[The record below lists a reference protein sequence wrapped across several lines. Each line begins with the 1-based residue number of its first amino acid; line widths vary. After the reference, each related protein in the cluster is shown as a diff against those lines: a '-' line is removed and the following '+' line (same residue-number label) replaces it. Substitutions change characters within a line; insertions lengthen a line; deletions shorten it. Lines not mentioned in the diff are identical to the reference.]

1 MSDTQ
6 VTTLD
11 DDTTSVPSAPAAEKP
26 AKAGKAT
33 NAGKATKAST
43 AIAAE
48 AGLTGNRKTIVI
60 HQGEGAA
67 GREDVVVGVNGVMFS
82 IKRGKPVDVPVEV
95 VHVLENAVTT
105 VYENGEA
112 IDTPRFAFSVLGQ

>member
-11 DDTTSVPSAPAAEKP
+11 DDTTATATAVAGTPTSGKEKGG
-26 AKAGKAT
+26 AKA
-33 NAGKATKAST
+33 NAKASS
-43 AIAAE
+43 AVAKE
-48 AGLTGNRKTIVI
+48 AGLKGDRKTIVI

-82 IKRGKPVDVPVEV
+82 IKRGKPVEVPSEV

-105 VYENGEA
+105 VYENGQA
-112 IDTPRFAFSVLGQ
+112 IDTPRFAFSVVGQ

>member
-11 DDTTSVPSAPAAEKP
+11 DDTTTAPAATSAEKSG
-26 AKAGKAT
+26 KAGKA
-33 NAGKATKAST
+33 KAAA

-48 AGLTGNRKTIVI
+48 AGLTGKRKTIVI

-67 GREDVVVGVNGVMFS
+67 GRDDVTVGVNGVTFN
-82 IKRGKPVDVPVEV
+82 IKRGKPIDAPAEV

-112 IDTPRFAFSVLGQ
+112 IDTPRFAFSVVSQ

>member
-11 DDTTSVPSAPAAEKP
+11 DDTSVAQATEKAPK
-26 AKAGKAT
+26 
-33 NAGKATKAST
+33 TKAAKVTT
-43 AIAAE
+43 AAAAE
-48 AGLTGNRKTIVI
+48 AGLSGNRKTIEI

-67 GREDVVVGVNGVMFS
+67 GREDVPVGVNGVMYL
-82 IKRGKPVDVPVEV
+82 IKRGKPVEVPTEV
-95 VHVLENAVTT
+95 VGVLETAVTT

-112 IDTPRFAFSVLGQ
+112 IDTPRFAFSVVSQ

>member
-11 DDTTSVPSAPAAEKP
+11 NDTSVAPATEKAP
-26 AKAGKAT
+26 K
-33 NAGKATKAST
+33 TKA
-43 AIAAE
+43 AKVAAAAAAE
-48 AGLTGNRKTIVI
+48 AGLSGKRKTIVI

-67 GREDVVVGVNGVMFS
+67 GREDVPVGVNGVMYL
-82 IKRGKPVDVPVEV
+82 IKRGKPVEVPTEV
-95 VHVLENAVTT
+95 VGVLETAVTT

-112 IDTPRFAFSVLGQ
+112 IDTPRFAFSVVSQ

>member
-11 DDTTSVPSAPAAEKP
+11 DDTTPAPSAPAAEKP
-26 AKAGKAT
+26 AK
-33 NAGKATKAST
+33 AGKATKAST

-48 AGLTGNRKTIVI
+48 AGLTGKRKTIVI
-60 HQGEGAA
+60 HHGEGAA
-67 GREDVVVGVNGVMFS
+67 GREDVMVGVNGVMFA
-82 IKRGKPVDVPVEV
+82 IKRGKPVEVPAEV

-105 VYENGEA
+105 TYENGQA
-112 IDTPRFAFSVLGQ
+112 IDTPRYAFSVVSQ

>member
-11 DDTTSVPSAPAAEKP
+11 DDTKTTATPPAEKP
-26 AKAGKAT
+26 AKGGK
-33 NAGKATKAST
+33 GSKAS
-43 AIAAE
+43 AAAAE

-67 GREDVVVGVNGVMFS
+67 GREDVMVGVNGVMFM
-82 IKRGKPVDVPVEV
+82 IKRGKPVDVPTEV

-112 IDTPRFAFSVLGQ
+112 IDTPRFAFSVVSQ

>member
-1 MSDTQ
+1 MNDTK
-6 VTTLD
+6 VTTLEE
-11 DDTTSVPSAPAAEKP
+11 DTPVAAAAPVTE
-26 AKAGKAT
+26 KAT
-33 NAGKATKAST
+33 KEKATKAATSKST
-43 AIAAE
+43 AAAKE
-48 AGLTGNRKTIVI
+48 AGLNGDRKVILI
-60 HQGEGAA
+60 HQGEGTA
-67 GREDVVVGVNGVMFS
+67 GREDVVVGVNGVMFN

>member
-11 DDTTSVPSAPAAEKP
+11 DEKTTTAAADKATGTKAKAAE
-26 AKAGKAT
+26 AKAAKGSVA
-33 NAGKATKAST
+33 ASD
-43 AIAAE
+43 

-67 GREDVVVGVNGVMFS
+67 GRDDVQVGVNGVMFN

-95 VHVLENAVTT
+95 VHVLENAVTKI
-105 VYENGEA
+105 YEGGEE
-112 IDTPRFAFSVLGQ
+112 ISTPRFAFSVVSQ

>member
-11 DDTTSVPSAPAAEKP
+11 DETTAAPAAEKAGKEKA
-26 AKAGKAT
+26 AKATGKASS
-33 NAGKATKAST
+33 AVAK
-43 AIAAE
+43 E
-48 AGLTGNRKTIVI
+48 AGLTGSRKTIVI

-112 IDTPRFAFSVLGQ
+112 IDTPRFAFSVVGQ

>member
-11 DDTTSVPSAPAAEKP
+11 DDTATASAAPATDKSGR
-26 AKAGKAT
+26 AGKA
-33 NAGKATKAST
+33 ATKAST

-48 AGLTGNRKTIVI
+48 AGLSGKRKTIVI
-60 HQGEGAA
+60 HAGEGAA
-67 GREDVVVGVNGVMFS
+67 GREDVPVGVNGVMFN
-82 IKRGKPVDVPVEV
+82 IKRGKPVDVPAEV

-112 IDTPRFAFSVLGQ
+112 IDTPRFAFSVVSQ

>member
-11 DDTTSVPSAPAAEKP
+11 DDTTTASAAPSTEKSG
-26 AKAGKAT
+26 KAGKA
-33 NAGKATKAST
+33 KATA

-48 AGLTGNRKTIVI
+48 AGLTGKRKTIVI

-67 GREDVVVGVNGVMFS
+67 GREDVTVGVNGVMFN
-82 IKRGKPVDVPVEV
+82 IKRGKPVDVPAEV

-112 IDTPRFAFSVLGQ
+112 IDTPRFAFSVVSQ